1 MTRISALIMNVNMK
15 KVLYVL
21 LPQFAEHELP
31 YLTQTLRYDAMAM
44 KENYKLGLVEVA
56 KMMSQAGG

>member
-1 MTRISALIMNVNMK
+1 MTQISGLNYQCRYEESAICIAAAVR
-15 KVLYVL
+15 
-21 LPQFAEHELP
+21 EHELP
-31 YLTQTLRYDAMAM
+31 YLTQTLRSDAMAM

>member
-1 MTRISALIMNVNMK
+1 MNVDMK

-21 LPQFAEHELP
+21 LPQFGEHELP
-31 YLTQTLRYDAMAM
+31 YLTQTLRSDAMAM

>member
-1 MTRISALIMNVNMK
+1 MNVDMK
-15 KVLYVL
+15 KVLDVL

-31 YLTQTLRYDAMAM
+31 YLTQTLRSDAMAM
-44 KENYKLGLVEVA
+44 KENYKLGHVEVA